1 MPYTSIVLTANLL
14 FFLIFWGL
22 ILQEER
28 VEKVQTAGHV
38 MFERIKCMERRNAR
52 PDWGIGAGFSGS
64 GDSVPSLTF
73 LKWRALMVPTLYSVC
88 LGMDSGPLTPTT
100 SELDQ
105 DMLLSPPPPNP
116 KLVKGTNNVIVFHSR
131 SGVVISIAVDQARKK
146 LEAAEK
152 VVEQKK
158 EALVKTEASNAAPAR
173 KKAARTMY
181 ENAQEKHG
189 QAVQKLTAAEQA
201 LKAGVSAVQLER
213 KLNALLHEE
222 TAPADAAAA
231 ADSVETKAKLD
242 EAKAAVD
249 TKADAEK
256 AAADAKPAADV
267 KVEEEKAV
275 GDAKA
280 KADAKVEAEK
290 AAAHAKPAADAKV
303 EEEKAAGDAKA
314 KADAMVEAEKAAAH
328 AKPAADAKVEE
339 EKAAG
344 DAKAKANAMVEAEKV
359 AAHAK
364 LAADANVKEGNAAAD
379 AKAEADAKVEA
390 AEDTGAGADA
400 KVEAADVKAAATVK
414 VEADAKDA
422 KAETKERKGGE
433 GKGKGKGK
441 EQTKGGKK
449 RKQSEVSGE
458 EKIML
463 GLVQL
468 DGDSGND
475 SSDHEGK
482 PERKKHAVENAALWA
497 ELVSQTEFRLMQ
509 GNLGEEETKQ
519 LMKVKEDAQ
528 KALTASAD
536 DADAPAGKKGGGKV
550 KKESSE
556 PPKMIKEKWA
566 YSFLEN
572 AEDCADKYFDFKTP
586 EAWREDL
593 EAKIWKE
600 LQAYHKASPGDG
612 VTVHIT
618 HRHFL
623 RCVLDVL
630 PGCVTMSRKVTKH
643 LLTNMDEFTR
653 CRFHERKRTT
663 IEAKQM
669 DGYTESK
676 FAIEGVALPSLK
688 KSDEKQKNK
697 NSKKA
702 QTGRS
707 LPERPGFLDCGCD
720 EDTAF
725 MEFIWFKTWTVKSKK
740 PGWPMVEDMKRV
752 WKRRWTKM
760 RHSCLGR

>member
-1 MPYTSIVLTANLL
+1 
-14 FFLIFWGL
+14 
-22 ILQEER
+22 
-28 VEKVQTAGHV
+28 
-38 MFERIKCMERRNAR
+38 
-52 PDWGIGAGFSGS
+52 
-64 GDSVPSLTF
+64 
-73 LKWRALMVPTLYSVC
+73 
-88 LGMDSGPLTPTT
+88 MDSGPLTPTT

-131 SGVVISIAVDQARKK
+131 SSVVISIAVDQARKK

-158 EALVKTEASNAAPAR
+158 EALVKAEASNAAPAR

-222 TAPADAAAA
+222 MAPADAAAA
-231 ADSVETKAKLD
+231 ADSVETKAKVD

-267 KVEEEKAV
+267 KVEEEKAA

-328 AKPAADAKVEE
+328 AKPAADT
-339 EKAAG
+339 
-344 DAKAKANAMVEAEKV
+344 
-359 AAHAK
+359 
-364 LAADANVKEGNAAAD
+364 NVKEGNTAAD
-379 AKAEADAKVEA
+379 MKAEADAKVEA
-390 AEDTGAGADA
+390 AADTGAGADA
-400 KVEAADVKAAATVK
+400 KVEAADAKAAATVK

-433 GKGKGKGK
+433 GKGKGK

-468 DGDSGND
+468 DGDSGDD

-482 PERKKHAVENAALWA
+482 PERKKRAVENAALWA

-536 DADAPAGKKGGGKV
+536 NADAPAGKKGGGKV
-550 KKESSE
+550 KKELSE
-556 PPKMIKEKWA
+556 PPKMIEQKWA

-572 AEDCADKYFDFKTP
+572 AEDCA
-586 EAWREDL
+586 
-593 EAKIWKE
+593 
-600 LQAYHKASPGDG
+600 
-612 VTVHIT
+612 V
-618 HRHFL
+618 
-623 RCVLDVL
+623 
-630 PGCVTMSRKVTKH
+630 
-643 LLTNMDEFTR
+643 
-653 CRFHERKRTT
+653 
-663 IEAKQM
+663 
-669 DGYTESK
+669 
-676 FAIEGVALPSLK
+676 
-688 KSDEKQKNK
+688 
-697 NSKKA
+697 
-702 QTGRS
+702 
-707 LPERPGFLDCGCD
+707 
-720 EDTAF
+720 
-725 MEFIWFKTWTVKSKK
+725 
-740 PGWPMVEDMKRV
+740 
-752 WKRRWTKM
+752 
-760 RHSCLGR
+760 